1 MPFAATCMDIEII
14 ILSVVSQIKK
24 DKYYLISPIC
34 GILINDTNELIY
46 ITDRYRKETYGY
58 QKRRGD
64 G

>member
-1 MPFAATCMDIEII
+1 MDLEII

-24 DKYYLISPIC
+24 DKYYMISPIC

-46 ITDRYRKETYGY
+46 KTDRYRKETYGY
-58 QKRRGD
+58 QKRRGE